1 MYYPVDTIFSFLSL
15 EASLIIITFVNKIA
29 NLILHLLGT
38 Y

>member
-1 MYYPVDTIFSFLSL
+1 MYYPVDAIFSLLSL
-15 EASLIIITFVNKIA
+15 EASLIIITLVNKIA